1 MLTINEM
8 ISRDGRT
15 IETVAAYVQQYVD
28 EHYAKVMQE
37 HRETLEEIR
46 ARVGDPAYARYAQEL
61 FRPVYDEL
69 KQAGLICD
77 PALPGTFPL
86 SREQWGPEDKRE
98 RRFWCVLREEDGTAL
113 GTLITRFFHDHTR
126 LRIPHQPTI
135 LAFSQINQSIIA
147 QKVESSAI
155 PGL

>member
-15 IETVAAYVQQYVD
+15 IETIAAYVQQYVD

-69 KQAGLICD
+69 KQA
-77 PALPGTFPL
+77 
-86 SREQWGPEDKRE
+86 
-98 RRFWCVLREEDGTAL
+98 
-113 GTLITRFFHDHTR
+113 
-126 LRIPHQPTI
+126 
-135 LAFSQINQSIIA
+135 
-147 QKVESSAI
+147 
-155 PGL
+155 